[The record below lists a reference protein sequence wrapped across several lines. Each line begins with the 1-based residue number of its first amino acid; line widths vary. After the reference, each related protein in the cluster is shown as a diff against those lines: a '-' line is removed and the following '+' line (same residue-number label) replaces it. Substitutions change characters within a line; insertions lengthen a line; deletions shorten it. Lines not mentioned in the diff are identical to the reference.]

1 MEDKDRIDK
10 LLRTI
15 RVYEDRIARYK
26 YKLKNISCLS
36 ETTIS
41 NYIKY
46 NKNCLDKIAKAKCKL
61 NQERQK

>member
-15 RVYEDRIARYK
+15 RVYEDRIKRYK
-26 YKLKNISCLS
+26 YTLKVIPNLS
-36 ETTIS
+36 EITIR
-41 NYIKY
+41 NYIVY
-46 NKNCLDKIAKAKCKL
+46 NKHCLNRIAKAKCKL